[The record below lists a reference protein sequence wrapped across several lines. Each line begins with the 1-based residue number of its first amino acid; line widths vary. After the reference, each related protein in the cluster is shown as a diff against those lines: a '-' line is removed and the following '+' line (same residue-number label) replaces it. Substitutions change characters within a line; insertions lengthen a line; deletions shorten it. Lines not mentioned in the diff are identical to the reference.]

1 MLPEILCIQIPDWIQ
16 ARIPSDYKGYKETI
30 QRSNTEQQKI
40 VQLLKLKENKMEE
53 DFIESDNKASMNSE
67 MSSTDDE
74 NYQLSKT
81 ACLSQP
87 NDFCI
92 RHFSDF
98 TESSSQSSH
107 KESSGEN

>member
-53 DFIESDNKASMNSE
+53 DFIESDNKASLNSE

-87 NDFCI
+87 NDLCI